1 VNLRRL
7 TRRATRHVIG
17 EEAGAAYAA
26 VEMVLV
32 LGLILLPTLAGIAQL
47 PRWVEARSTADLAAQ
62 EAARQMALAD
72 TWDEGVVAG
81 QEIAFAVVSNRG
93 FDVGVLSEV
102 AFTGALERGAAVT
115 VTVTLQVPP
124 VVLPGF
130 GPVGGTISLSR
141 SATERVDDYRQF
153 GDAGG

>member
-1 VNLRRL
+1 MRRL
-7 TRRATRHVIG
+7 ARHLIG
-17 EEAGAAYAA
+17 EQTGAAYAA

-62 EAARQMALAD
+62 EAARQMVLAD
-72 TWDEGVVAG
+72 TWDDGVAAG
-81 QEIAFAVVSNRG
+81 QEIAVAVVSNRG
-93 FDVGVLSEV
+93 FDVGMLSDV
-102 AFTGALERGAAVT
+102 VFSGALQRGAAVT

-153 GDAGG
+153 GDPGG

>member
-1 VNLRRL
+1 VIVRRL
-7 TRRATRHVIG
+7 ARRVFT
-17 EEAGAAYAA
+17 EQSGAAYAA

-62 EAARQMALAD
+62 EAARQMVLAD
-72 TWDEGVVAG
+72 SWDDGVAAGEQVAVS
-81 QEIAFAVVSNRG
+81 VVGNRG
-93 FDVGVLSEV
+93 FDVGSLSDV
-102 AFTGALERGAAVT
+102 VFSGGLERGAAVT

-153 GDAGG
+153 GDPGG